1 MSDIYKVSYSPAA
14 QDDIRAIFTYIAFE
28 LQAEQVAQGQV
39 NRIREAVRKLDTMPK
54 RHEIVD
60 WEPWSSIQMR
70 KLPVDN
76 YIVFYLVDNDDKA
89 VTVIRVFYGGRNV
102 EGIIQKTAEKMNLK

>member
-1 MSDIYKVSYSPAA
+1 MSDAYKVSYSPLA

-28 LQAEQVAQGQV
+28 LQAEQAAQGQV
-39 NRIREAVRKLDTMPK
+39 NRIREAVRKLDTMPE

-60 WEPWSSIQMR
+60 WEPWSSMEMR

-76 YIVFYLVDNDDKA
+76 YIVFYLVDSDDMT
-89 VTVIRVFYGGRNV
+89 VTVIRVFYGGRNI
-102 EGIIQKTAEKMNLK
+102 EGIVQETAEEEI

>member
-28 LQAEQVAQGQV
+28 LQAEQAAQGQV
-39 NRIREAVRKLDTMPK
+39 NRIREAVRKLDTMPE
-54 RHEIVD
+54 RHEIAD
-60 WEPWSSIQMR
+60 WEPWSSMGMR

-76 YIVFYLVDNDDKA
+76 YIVFYLADSDDMT
-89 VTVIRVFYGGRNV
+89 VTVIRVLYGERDI
-102 EGIIQKTAEKMNLK
+102 EGIVQETAEEESR

>member
-14 QDDIRAIFTYIAFE
+14 QDDIRAIYTYIAFE
-28 LQAEQVAQGQV
+28 LQAEQTAQGQV
-39 NRIREAVRKLDTMPK
+39 NRIREAVRKLDTMPE

-60 WEPWSSIQMR
+60 WEPWSSMKMR

-76 YIVFYLVDNDDKA
+76 YIVFYLTDSDDRT
-89 VTVIRVFYGGRNV
+89 VTVIRVFYGGRDI
-102 EGIIQKTAEKMNLK
+102 EGIVQEAAEE